1 MIKAYRFFIY
11 CFLCILSW
19 NNVNAQYE
27 KIIDSLK
34 KQSPNDRKRI
44 FFGYLES
51 RSDILSKKDERAIFL
66 KQVTDFAKQEKDLDL
81 LIEIEFVKKKD
92 KIISGNTREER
103 EKTLSQ
109 YIEKNKNTEDLL
121 FLGNCYHELGQFQF
135 QSEKY
140 GQAFESD
147 LKALEIF
154 EQLGYENIPNIG
166 KILHEIALH
175 YYFFRDYEEVIRL
188 MRISLRFKP
197 FSKGLG
203 MQRYNN
209 LGVSYMRLNKKDS
222 AKFFFNEGIKV
233 SRNYNSTIWEG
244 ILSRNLAD
252 LYYDENQYDSAFY
265 YYKKN
270 YNYNHTEQIHSPV
283 KMNSYINMA
292 KIYLALD
299 SLKQAK
305 KFLTLSQSMLSEL
318 QEKYIGDRQQ
328 IENSKFLYFQTIIK
342 YLKKIGDYKT
352 TMLYQDSL
360 KELQIN
366 LDAKYNSIV
375 AKMSAD
381 KINIQQKE
389 LKLAQIQKE
398 KALQN
403 TIYVSLISGFLIL
416 SGFGY
421 FQLYQSKQRKKRQ
434 NERLIAQN
442 RISILEKRQTLKE
455 LEAAQK
461 EIDHFISK
469 INEHYKIIN
478 QLENELVQLK
488 NLESDQKKQVNET
501 LQNLKAVKILTDE
514 DWFEFQRN
522 FEAVFPEF
530 TQSIKSY
537 SPTITSSE
545 MRYLMLVKLGLN
557 NKEMSRALGV
567 TDAAIR
573 VTWSR
578 VRKKLNGTTEDTP
591 QELIKKILQAK
602 KELNLT

>member
-244 ILSRNLAD
+244 ILSGNLAD

-421 FQLYQSKQRKKRQ
+421 FQLYKSKQRKKRQ

>member
-244 ILSRNLAD
+244 ILSGNLAD

-265 YYKKN
+265 Y
-270 YNYNHTEQIHSPV
+270 
-283 KMNSYINMA
+283 
-292 KIYLALD
+292 
-299 SLKQAK
+299 
-305 KFLTLSQSMLSEL
+305 
-318 QEKYIGDRQQ
+318 
-328 IENSKFLYFQTIIK
+328 
-342 YLKKIGDYKT
+342 
-352 TMLYQDSL
+352 
-360 KELQIN
+360 
-366 LDAKYNSIV
+366 
-375 AKMSAD
+375 
-381 KINIQQKE
+381 
-389 LKLAQIQKE
+389 
-398 KALQN
+398 
-403 TIYVSLISGFLIL
+403 
-416 SGFGY
+416 
-421 FQLYQSKQRKKRQ
+421 
-434 NERLIAQN
+434 
-442 RISILEKRQTLKE
+442 
-455 LEAAQK
+455 
-461 EIDHFISK
+461 
-469 INEHYKIIN
+469 
-478 QLENELVQLK
+478 
-488 NLESDQKKQVNET
+488 
-501 LQNLKAVKILTDE
+501 
-514 DWFEFQRN
+514 
-522 FEAVFPEF
+522 
-530 TQSIKSY
+530 
-537 SPTITSSE
+537 
-545 MRYLMLVKLGLN
+545 
-557 NKEMSRALGV
+557 
-567 TDAAIR
+567 
-573 VTWSR
+573 
-578 VRKKLNGTTEDTP
+578 
-591 QELIKKILQAK
+591 
-602 KELNLT
+602 

>member
-244 ILSRNLAD
+244 ILSGNLAD

>member
-421 FQLYQSKQRKKRQ
+421 FQLYKSKQRKKRQ

>member
-366 LDAKYNSIV
+366 LEAKYNSIV